1 MPTPRAHG
9 GAALLFLPLNIPAF
23 RGLNTQNESAL
34 LGPEWAT
41 KLRNTTLD
49 SSGRVSARKGWNA
62 VTTLALGAAIVQ
74 SIEYQTHSGTRNFIC
89 STATTFNLSTNG
101 GATFSNITGA
111 IAFTDGNWQFLN
123 FNDDVYAVQH
133 GKTPCRYNSGLGVFT
148 AVADVNVP
156 TGGVGLSA
164 FGRLWIVKSD
174 RITLGFSDLLDGI
187 DWTTGDAGTLN
198 MRNIWPGTDTIQAL
212 AAFNGRL
219 VVFGKNNIA
228 IFADATGSVLG
239 IDPLAMYVED
249 TISGVG
255 CIARDSLQLVD
266 GDLWFLSASGLQ
278 SLGRL
283 TEERNNPLDNL
294 SRNVQDDLREMVAI
308 SSDVRSVYSPENR
321 FYLLCLPSSGAGTVF
336 VFDTTGRMEDG
347 SVRCTGIW
355 DGLVPTSIFRDL
367 DGDLFLSIPSVVGKL
382 GTYTGN
388 LDNTSTY
395 NFEYESSWL
404 DITKQGYTIIP
415 KRLSGVFYINNNV
428 DIEFKWAYDFDI
440 IFNTATRSFQA
451 QNISAEW
458 GLAEWGLSEWGGGI
472 SLRTKHVPGS
482 GRGRYIKVGIACTIN
497 STNISLQSLDLYAK
511 IGRLT

>member
-9 GAALLFLPLNIPAF
+9 GAALLFLPLNGPAF
-23 RGLNTQNESAL
+23 FGLNTQNESAI

-41 KLRNTTLD
+41 KLRNCTLD
-49 SSGRVSARKGWNA
+49 SSGRVAARKGWNS
-62 VTTLALGAAIVQ
+62 VTTSALPAAIVQ
-74 SIEYQTHSGTRNFIC
+74 SIEYQTHAGTRNFIC
-89 STATTFNLSTNG
+89 STATTFRLSTNS

-123 FNDDVYAVQH
+123 YNDDVYAVQQ

-148 AVADVNVP
+148 AIADVNVP

-174 RITLGFSDLLDGI
+174 KITLGFSALLDGT
-187 DWTTGDAGTLN
+187 DWTSADAGILN

-219 VVFGKNNIA
+219 IIFGKNNIT
-228 IFADATGSVLG
+228 IFADGSGVLG
-239 IDPLAMYVED
+239 VDPFLMQVED
-249 TISGVG
+249 TIPGVG
-255 CIARDSLQLVD
+255 CIARDSIQLVD

-283 TEERNNPLDNL
+283 SQERSNPLDNL

-308 SSDVRSVYSPENR
+308 ASDIRSVYSPENR
-321 FYLLCLPSSGAGTVF
+321 FYLLCLPSTGAGTVF
-336 VFDTTGRMEDG
+336 VFDTTGRLQDG
-347 SVRCTGIW
+347 SVRCTGVW

-367 DGDLFLSIPSVVGKL
+367 DGDLYMSISGTVGEL
-382 GTYTGN
+382 GTYFGN
-388 LDNTSTY
+388 LDDTTTY
-395 NFEYESSWL
+395 LFEYESSWL
-404 DITKQGYTIIP
+404 DITKEGYLVIP

-428 DIEFKWAYDFDI
+428 DIEFKWAYDFDT
-440 IFNTATRSFQA
+440 IFNTATRSFVA
-451 QNISAEW
+451 QNLSAEW

-472 SLRTKHVPGS
+472 SLRTKQVPGS
-482 GRGRYIKVGIACTIN
+482 GKGRYMKVGIACTIN
-497 STNISLQSLDLYAK
+497 STNVSLQSLDIYAK
-511 IGRLT
+511 IGRIA